1 MIRALAPLVLACLL
15 ALSAFEASAQQT
27 DPAPRDGDLFTDD
40 LLMTADELI
49 YDEATDS
56 VIASGN
62 VEVAQGERLLRA
74 ARIRYRQSD
83 GVVTA
88 SGDVALREPDGDV
101 LFADSVELTGD
112 LRSGVIHR
120 LSILMTDN
128 ARIVAGGARR
138 IDGNRTVMRK
148 AVFSPCELCVDEP
161 ARAPLWQLKARTV
174 VHDQT
179 DRDLTYYD
187 ASLEFFGVPVFYT
200 PYFRHPDP
208 SVTRQSGFLS
218 PLYRSSRA
226 LGADV
231 TTPYYWSIAP
241 HRDLTFSPRFTSDE
255 GIVLAG
261 EYRERTRD
269 GQYAIDTSI
278 TQASTAAEDDS
289 RLRGHVFGHGLFD
302 IDENWRWGFDV
313 ERALDDTYLSR
324 YDISS
329 EDELVTSLFAE
340 QYRQRSF
347 MSGNSY
353 WFQSLRA
360 GEQSDQSPIV
370 LPLLDANLVTAPDY
384 AGGYATL
391 DGNLMILERL
401 DGTDSRRLSIAGGWH
416 RPMILSGGHL
426 IRIDASLRGDLYHF
440 YTPVDRMQPS
450 GAMKS
455 DTSARFVPQLAVEW
469 RYPLISR
476 IGSIRQLIEPIV
488 QGVISPDGGNPVEI
502 PNEDSLDLEFDHTN
516 LFSTNRFTGLDRIE
530 TGQRVNYGVRLGYYG
545 PEGGRATALFG
556 QSVREKKNALFEPD
570 SGLEHRLSDF
580 VGHILM
586 EPSPL
591 IDLSL
596 RFRLDHRDASIRRN
610 EIDLAAGPSWLRGR
624 VGFVDLVQQP
634 ERMMGGGSGGRE
646 ARLSFTTK
654 PFDNWTF
661 SSGIRRDVEDNTSID
676 WRAGLSYEDECIL
689 INTGVSRSFTR
700 DRDIEPDTIWHL
712 TVILKQAG

>member
-1 MIRALAPLVLACLL
+1 MKKALAPLVLMCLL

-27 DPAPRDGDLFTDD
+27 DPAPPDGDLLAGD

-56 VIASGN
+56 IIASGN
-62 VEVAQGERLLRA
+62 VEVAQGERVLRA
-74 ARIRYRQSD
+74 ARISYRQSD
-83 GVVTA
+83 GVVIA
-88 SGDVALREPDGDV
+88 SGEVALREPGGEV

-120 LSILMTDN
+120 LSVLLTDN
-128 ARIVAGGARR
+128 SRIVAGGARR

-148 AVFSPCELCVDEP
+148 AVFSPCELCNDEP
-161 ARAPLWQLKARTV
+161 AQAPLWQIKAGTV

-179 DRDLTYYD
+179 ERDLTYYD
-187 ASLEFFGVPVFYT
+187 ASLEFFGFPVFYT

-208 SVTRQSGFLS
+208 SVTRQTGFLS
-218 PLYRSSRA
+218 PLYRSSRT

-231 TTPYYWSIAP
+231 TIPYYWSIAP
-241 HRDLTFSPRFTSDE
+241 YRDVTFSPRFTSDE
-255 GIVLAG
+255 AVVLGG
-261 EYRERTRD
+261 EYRERTQD
-269 GQYAIDTSI
+269 GRYTIDASI
-278 TQASTAAEDDS
+278 TQANTAGEDGNN
-289 RLRGHVFGHGLFD
+289 LRGHVFGHGLFT
-302 IDENWRWGFDV
+302 IDEAWRWGFDV
-313 ERALDDTYLSR
+313 ERALDDTYLRR

-329 EDELVTSLFAE
+329 EDELVTTLFAE

-347 MSGNSY
+347 MSGDSY

-416 RPMILSGGHL
+416 RPMTLAGGHL
-426 IRIDASLRGDLYHF
+426 FRIDASLRGDLYHF
-440 YTPVDRMQPS
+440 YAPVDHTQPS
-450 GAMKS
+450 GPMNS
-455 DTSARFVPQLAVEW
+455 DTSARFVPQLAAEW

-476 IGSIRQLIEPIV
+476 LGSIRQLIEPIV

-530 TGQRVNYGVRLGYYG
+530 TGRRVNYGVRLGFYG
-545 PEGGRATALFG
+545 SEGGRATALLG
-556 QSVREKKNALFEPD
+556 QSIREKKSALFEPG

-580 VGHILM
+580 VGHIFV
-586 EPSPL
+586 EPSSW

-596 RFRLDHRDASIRRN
+596 RFRLDHRHAKIRRN
-610 EIDLAAGPSWLRGR
+610 EIDLVTGPSWLRGR
-624 VGFVDLVQQP
+624 VGFVDLDHQP
-634 ERMMGGGSGGRE
+634 ESMMGDGQGGRE
-646 ARLSFTTK
+646 AVLGFTTK
-654 PFDNWTF
+654 PLDNWKF
-661 SSGIRRDVEDNTSID
+661 SSAIRRDIEDNTSIN
-676 WRAGLSYEDECIL
+676 WRFGLSYEDECIL
-689 INTGVSRSFTR
+689 INTGMLRSFTR
-700 DRDIEPDTIWHL
+700 DRDIEPDTVWLL
-712 TVILKQAG
+712 TVVLKQAG